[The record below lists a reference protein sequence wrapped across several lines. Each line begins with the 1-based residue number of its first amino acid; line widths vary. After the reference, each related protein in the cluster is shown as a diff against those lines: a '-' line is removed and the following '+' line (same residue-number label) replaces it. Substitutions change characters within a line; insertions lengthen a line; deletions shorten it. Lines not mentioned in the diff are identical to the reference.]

1 MVQALTN
8 DILFFE
14 GQKCARTK
22 RYNAAIHIVI
32 RKVKQT
38 YQLPQ
43 RVIREGL
50 TII

>member
-14 GQKCARTK
+14 GQKYAHTK
-22 RYNAAIHIVI
+22 RYNAIHI

>member
-8 DILFFE
+8 DKLFFE
-14 GQKCARTK
+14 GQKYAHTK
-22 RYNAAIHIVI
+22 RYNAIHIVI